1 MRAGELLGRPARD
14 PDGRDLGAI
23 RDIRVRATPG
33 RDGTQRLVV
42 RGVIVGRTPVRL
54 FGYQRH
60 DQRGPAPVVALIRWL
75 HRHTR
80 YVAWEDV
87 DLSGPEV
94 RIRRPFAELTPLH
107 EATD

>member
-1 MRAGELLGRPARD
+1 
-14 PDGRDLGAI
+14 
-23 RDIRVRATPG
+23 
-33 RDGTQRLVV
+33 
-42 RGVIVGRTPVRL
+42 L

-60 DQRGPAPVVALIRWL
+60 DQRGPKPLVALIRRL

-94 RIRRPFAELTPLH
+94 RVRRSFGELTPL
-107 EATD
+107 DRP